1 MTDRLVRI
9 ASRDL
14 SKSYY
19 DLAAGEE
26 VRALAELSLDIHD
39 GELVTLLGP
48 SGCGKSTFLN
58 IVAGFEVADGGSVT
72 LDGQPIPGPGPDRGM
87 VFQEYALFPWLSV
100 EQNVSYGLREQR
112 LPEAKVRERVEYWL
126 KLVGLSSARRR
137 YPHELSGG
145 MRQRVALIRV
155 LANDPKILLMDEP
168 FAAVDAQSR
177 SLLQKELERLWSQT
191 RKTVLF
197 VTHSVEEAVF
207 LGDRVVV
214 MTARPGRIKQILEID
229 LPRPRDPTS
238 DQFNAYRREATHLI
252 EQEVSL

>member
-1 MTDRLVRI
+1 MSDAPVRI

-14 SKSYY
+14 SKSFY
-19 DLAAGEE
+19 DISAGEQ
-26 VRALAELSLDIHD
+26 VVALASLTLDIHD
-39 GELVTLLGP
+39 GEFVTLLGP

-58 IVAGFEVADGGSVT
+58 ILAGFEHPDGGRVT

-87 VFQEYALFPWLSV
+87 VFQEYALFPWLNV
-100 EQNVSYGLREQR
+100 VQNVSYGLREQS
-112 LPEAKVRERVEYWL
+112 LPAEQIQERVSHWL
-126 KLVGLSSARRR
+126 QLVGLDGFERR

-145 MRQRVALIRV
+145 MRQRVALVRV

-168 FAAVDAQSR
+168 FAAVDAQTR
-177 SLLQKELERLWSQT
+177 ALLQKELERLWEQQ

-197 VTHSVEEAVF
+197 VTHSVEEAIF

-214 MTARPGRIKQILEID
+214 MTARPGRIKEVLHID

-252 EQEVSL
+252 EQEVRI